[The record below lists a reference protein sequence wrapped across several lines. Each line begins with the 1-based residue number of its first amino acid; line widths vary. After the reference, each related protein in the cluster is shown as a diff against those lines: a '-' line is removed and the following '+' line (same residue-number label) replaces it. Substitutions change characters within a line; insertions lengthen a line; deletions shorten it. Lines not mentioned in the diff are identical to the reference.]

1 MTATEAIEKIIHKLG
16 LQFKSEKFATTFL
29 VDGTEVSNNMDE
41 EFKIGQTLYVV
52 NESTLSPAP
61 EGDHETREG
70 LIVTVDAESTII
82 AMAEKVVEAPADEAD
97 KAEEEVKTDEVME
110 EMPEM
115 EEEDVIA
122 KVVEI
127 LTPIMEEMKS
137 MREEMKKMNSKFTGD
152 VDTIKKDFESFRKQ
166 PERKAIDEKKT
177 YVESFSD
184 YKLELIKA
192 MRK

>member
-41 EFKIGQTLYVV
+41 EFKIGQTLFVV
-52 NESTLSPAP
+52 NESTLTPAP
-61 EGDHETREG
+61 EGNHETREG
-70 LIVTVDAESTII
+70 LIVTVDAESTIL
-82 AMAEKVVEAPADEAD
+82 AMAEKTVEAPADEAD

-110 EMPEM
+110 KMPEM
-115 EEEDVIA
+115 EEDVIA

-137 MREEMKKMNSKFTGD
+137 MREEMKKMNSKFNGD
-152 VDTIKKDFESFRKQ
+152 VDTIKKDFESFKKQ